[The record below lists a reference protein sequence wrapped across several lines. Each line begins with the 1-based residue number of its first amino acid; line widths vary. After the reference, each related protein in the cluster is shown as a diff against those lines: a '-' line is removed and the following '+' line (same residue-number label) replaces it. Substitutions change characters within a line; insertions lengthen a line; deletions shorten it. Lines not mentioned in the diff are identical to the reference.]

1 MQIRL
6 TLSYE
11 LCVNKIIDVKILY
24 QQTKLIQEIVA
35 HYEVVGAT

>member
-11 LCVNKIIDVKILY
+11 LCVNKIIDVKMLY
-24 QQTKLIQEIVA
+24 QQTKFKKL
-35 HYEVVGAT
+35 